1 MNYFRR
7 SYESRKLL
15 ILGGLFSFFVSVI
28 MATFAAN
35 ITINTNNRI
44 EFGQGVYIVQACNSW
59 IRISLSYGSTEGN
72 LEGKSLITSFI
83 IDGLDTEQC
92 KSSNIEFKAF
102 SESGQLDLFE
112 SEGGPES
119 ESRAVH
125 NIITLKIDDE
135 EEVTL
140 VDELGSPFVSDLV
153 FLSTDL
159 TTKTYF
165 VDFENPLA
173 YVADLTSITVETGP
187 NVDSDVI
194 E

>member
-1 MNYFRR
+1 MSYFRR
-7 SYESRKLL
+7 SHESRKLL
-15 ILGGLFSFFVSVI
+15 ILGGLFSFFVSGI

-72 LEGKSLITSFI
+72 SGGKSRITSFI
-83 IDGLDTEQC
+83 IDGLDTKQC

-102 SESGQLDLFE
+102 SESGQLDLFK
-112 SEGGPES
+112 SEDGFI
-119 ESRAVH
+119 R

-153 FLSTDL
+153 FLLTDP

-165 VDFENPLA
+165 VEFEDPLA
-173 YVADLTSITVETGP
+173 YVEDLTSITVETGP

>member
-1 MNYFRR
+1 MSYFRR
-7 SYESRKLL
+7 SHESRRLL
-15 ILGGLFSFFVSVI
+15 ILGGLFSFFVSGI

-59 IRISLSYGSTEGN
+59 IRISLSYGSANSEGN
-72 LEGKSLITSFI
+72 SLITSFI
-83 IDGLDTEQC
+83 IDGLDTKQC

-102 SESGQLDLFE
+102 SESGQLDLFK
-112 SEGGPES
+112 SEDN
-119 ESRAVH
+119 VIH

-153 FLSTDL
+153 FLLTDP

-165 VDFENPLA
+165 VEFEDPLA
-173 YVADLTSITVETGP
+173 YVEDLTSITVETGP